1 MWKLHTSL
9 YDEATGTTSGGDT
22 NTANIPS
29 SFNPFG
35 GTPSPTEQG
44 GPQTDTAI
52 PAAPVNRPAP
62 TQITPQNP
70 TGNRQQQPNN
80 PARTAVAPVAQP
92 VVPPIAAPL
101 AVIPPP
107 AVALTP
113 EQLQTLAAS
122 MRAPAAPVVPQQPAA
137 MTEAEFKKQFNVYEA
152 TADDYQSILGVAP
165 QNAGQ
170 VEAFNRALQSVAR
183 QAVTINRT
191 LMDDRIAKLEAQ
203 LESRLGPVT
212 QSHEQQREATI
223 ERNFLTQYPGLSDYK
238 PLLREI
244 ATAAQA
250 RGMKFNNEQ
259 EMQQFAAAQA
269 GKLLGRDPA
278 TFRVATMPQ
287 GGQQTTQTRTVQP
300 SGARTMSTT
309 SMGGRSGQTGGAA
322 PVQSTAERIFA
333 GA

>member
-9 YDEATGTTSGGDT
+9 YDEATGTTSGGNT
-22 NTANIPS
+22 NTANISS

-44 GPQTDTAI
+44 GAQTDAKI
-52 PAAPVNRPAP
+52 PAVVP
-62 TQITPQNP
+62 TQPTTNVTPQNP

-80 PARTAVAPVAQP
+80 PARIVVPPVVSP
-92 VVPPIAAPL
+92 VVPPVVAQPAT
-101 AVIPPP
+101 PPP
-107 AVALTP
+107 VALTS

-122 MRAPAAPVVPQQPAA
+122 MRAPAAPMVPPQPAA

-152 TADDYQSILGVAP
+152 TADDYQAILGVAP
-165 QNAGQ
+165 QNTGQ

-223 ERNFLTQYPGLSDYK
+223 ERNFLQTYPGLSDYK

-250 RGMKFNNEQ
+250 RGMRFNTEQ

-278 TFRVATMPQ
+278 TFKVATVSAQ
-287 GGQQTTQTRTVQP
+287 GGQQTTQTRTAQP

-322 PVQSTAERIFA
+322 PAQSTAERIFNS
-333 GA
+333 